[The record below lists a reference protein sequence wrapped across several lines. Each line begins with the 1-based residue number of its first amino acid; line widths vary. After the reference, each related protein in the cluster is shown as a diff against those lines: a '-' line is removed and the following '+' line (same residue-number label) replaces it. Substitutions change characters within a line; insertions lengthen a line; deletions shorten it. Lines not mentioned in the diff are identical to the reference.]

1 MVITMTKTKTKT
13 NCFKDSMYIC
23 YIFKYGIVSHSDQG
37 KDTDEEEDEGMVK
50 YLLLGSK
57 NTKWES

>member
-1 MVITMTKTKTKT
+1 
-13 NCFKDSMYIC
+13 MYIC
-23 YIFKYGIVSHSDQG
+23 YIFKNGIVSHSDQG